1 MLKAH
6 HEDHNTCEIQSS
18 QIVQNSKQTLL
29 HKLLNLKTFFTNYF
43 YSKPFSQFHFKP
55 SSQTSWALNLPCK
68 KNCFSHIHIIKKT
81 QDVGGNSFDLE
92 LRSNFEFAPGHKHTK
107 PPKNCSHKYNLSPI
121 TFFGNV
127 WTSHLE
133 LLLFLKSISD

>member
-6 HEDHNTCEIQSS
+6 HEDHNTCKIQSS
-18 QIVQNSKQTLL
+18 QIVQNLEQTLL

-43 YSKPFSQFHFKP
+43 CSRPFSQSHFKP
-55 SSQTSWALNLPCK
+55 SSQAGWAPNLPCK
-68 KNCFSHIHIIKKT
+68 KIRFSHTRIIKKT

-92 LRSNFEFAPGHKHTK
+92 LRSNFEFVLGHKHTK
-107 PPKNCSHKYNLSPI
+107 PPKNCSHKYNLFTI
-121 TFFGNV
+121 TSFGNV

-133 LLLFLKSISD
+133 LLLFLKSIFD